1 MRDCIIIGHR
11 GARGL
16 EPENTILSYQTAIQL
31 GADMIELDVHKT
43 KDGHLV
49 CIHDD
54 KVDRTTDG
62 TGLIAEMS
70 LKDLQQLDAGHNEH
84 IPLLS
89 EVLDFARNRI
99 SVNIEL
105 KVLDVEKQVIDMV
118 QERDMK
124 NEVIVSS
131 FLHSTLQ
138 TIHTI
143 DEEIKTAVLISKKQD
158 DVVQY
163 VQNLHSV
170 ALNPLY
176 KLVTPELISQIH
188 AHNIKLYSWTINEPE
203 FMTDLAKKGVDGI
216 ITDFPN
222 IAIKTLDQIA

>member
-16 EPENTILSYQTAIQL
+16 EPENTILSYQTAIHL

-203 FMTDLAKKGVDGI
+203 LMTDLAKKGVDGI

>member
-1 MRDCIIIGHR
+1 MRDCVIIGHR

-16 EPENTILSYQTAIQL
+16 EPENTLLSYQTAMRL
-31 GADMIELDVHKT
+31 GADMIELDVHQT
-43 KDGHLV
+43 NDGHLV
-49 CIHDD
+49 CIHDE

-70 LKDLQQLDAGHNEH
+70 LKELQQLDAGHNEH

-89 EVLDFARNRI
+89 EVLDLARDRI

-105 KVLDVEKQVIDMV
+105 KVIDVEKQVIDMV

-131 FLHSTLQ
+131 FLHDTLQ

-158 DVVQY
+158 DIVQY
-163 VQNLHSV
+163 VENLHSV

-176 KLVTPELISQIH
+176 KLVTPDLISQIH
-188 AHNIKLYSWTINEPE
+188 EHQIKLYSWTINEPKL
-203 FMTDLAKKGVDGI
+203 MTDFVKMGVDGI